1 MTTKKIVLIVGAV
14 LATGALVV
22 VVVAGGIVGF
32 AFYSIG
38 KSQAATTAKNF
49 LKNSQKL
56 KADIGEVKDFGT
68 FVSGGINVANDSGEA
83 TLHLKVYGEKATV
96 NASVDLVYRNGRDWR
111 VSSASYTNVSGQK
124 IDLLNPYE
132 SKRLL
137 PLLIA

>member
-22 VVVAGGIVGF
+22 VVVVGSIVGF

-49 LKNSQKL
+49 LKSSEKL
-56 KADIGEVKDFGT
+56 KADIGEVKDFGSL
-68 FVSGGINVANDSGEA
+68 VYGGINVANDSGEA
-83 TLHLKVYGEKATV
+83 TLQLKVYGERATV

-124 IDLLNPYE
+124 INLLNPYE

>member
-1 MTTKKIVLIVGAV
+1 MTTKKIVLIVGV
-14 LATGALVV
+14 VIATGVLVV
-22 VVVAGGIVGF
+22 VAVAGSIVGF

-49 LKNSQKL
+49 LRNNQKL
-56 KADIGEVKDFGT
+56 KQDIGEVKDFGT
-68 FVSGGINVANDSGEA
+68 FVTGGINVANDSGEA
-83 TLHLKVYGEKATV
+83 TLNLKVVGERATV

-111 VSSASYTNVSGQK
+111 VSSASYTNQSGQK
-124 IDLLNPYE
+124 INLLNPYE

>member
-22 VVVAGGIVGF
+22 VVVVGSIVGF

-49 LKNSQKL
+49 LKSSEKL
-56 KADIGEVKDFGT
+56 KADIGEVKDFGS
-68 FVSGGINVANDSGEA
+68 FVTGGINVANDSGEA
-83 TLHLKVYGEKATV
+83 TLQLKVYGERATV

-111 VSSASYTNVSGQK
+111 VS
-124 IDLLNPYE
+124 
-132 SKRLL
+132 
-137 PLLIA
+137 